1 MLKFGVL
8 AFNWEPFSYTPKLY
22 GELATEAERLGFDS
36 FFVTDHFMRPHAENV
51 SIKQHST
58 LEAWT
63 LLAHLAARTSRI
75 RLGSCVT
82 PMPLRRPQ
90 ILAKM
95 VATVDVLS
103 EGRVILGAG
112 AGWDK
117 REFDVYA
124 GGYPGNGERV
134 EMTKEGIQLLK
145 RLWTEEE
152 VDFKGKYYKVEQ
164 AILEPKP
171 VQKGGPPI
179 WTGAIH
185 DRMLKMTAEVADGW
199 IPGRAVGA
207 SLEYY
212 EKAAPQLMEYARVA
226 GKKLSYGVMGYFV
239 AEGAPTALPA
249 IGPMAKASELVQKYR
264 EYGCEYLVAVFFPL
278 KNYVPMMRS
287 FARDVVPSFQ

>member
-1 MLKFGVL
+1 MKFGVL

-22 GELATEAERLGFDS
+22 DELAAEAERLGFDS
-36 FFVTDHFMRPHAENV
+36 FFVTDHFMRPHAEKID
-51 SIKQHST
+51 IKQHST

-63 LLAHLAARTSRI
+63 LLAHLAAKTETI

-82 PMPLRRPQ
+82 PMPLRSPQ

-95 VATVDVLS
+95 VATVDSLS
-103 EGRVILGAG
+103 GGRVILGAG

-117 REFDVYA
+117 PEFEVYG
-124 GGYPGNGERV
+124 GGYPGNRERV
-134 EMTKEGIQLLK
+134 GMTSEAIQLVK
-145 RLWTEEE
+145 RLWTEDQVNFE
-152 VDFKGKYYKVEQ
+152 GKYYKVEN

-171 VQKGGPPI
+171 VQKGGPPV

-185 DRMLKMTAEVADGW
+185 ERMLKMTAELADGW

-212 EKAAPQLMEYARVA
+212 KEAAPRLMGYAHTA

-239 AEGAPTALPA
+239 AEGAPTSLPA
-249 IGPMAKASELVQKYR
+249 IGPMAQASELVEKYR
-264 EYGCEYLVAVFFPL
+264 EYGCEYLVAVFFPV
-278 KNYVPMMRS
+278 KDYIPMMTK
-287 FARDVVPSFQ
+287 FAREVVPSFN

>member
-1 MLKFGVL
+1 MKFGVL

-22 GELATEAERLGFDS
+22 SELALEAEKLGFDS
-36 FFVTDHFMRPHAENV
+36 FFVTDHFMRPHAEDV
-51 SIKQHST
+51 ATRQHST

-63 LLAHLAARTSRI
+63 LLAHLAAKTNTI

-95 VATVDVLS
+95 VATVDVIS

-112 AGWDK
+112 AGWDR
-117 REFDVYA
+117 REFEVYA
-124 GGYPGNGERV
+124 GEYRGDRERV
-134 EMTKEGIQLLK
+134 EMTRESIRLIK
-145 RLWTEEE
+145 RLWTDEE
-152 VDFKGKYYKVEQ
+152 VTFEGKYYKAENAV
-164 AILEPKP
+164 LEPKP

-179 WTGAIH
+179 WMGAIH
-185 DRMLKMTAEVADGW
+185 PKMLRLTAEVADGW

-212 EKAAPQLMEYARVA
+212 EKAAPTLKGYAKTA
-226 GKKLSYGVMGYFV
+226 GRELTYAVMGYFV

-249 IGPMAKASELVQKYR
+249 IGPMSMASELVQKYR
-264 EYGCEYLVAVFFPL
+264 DFGCEYLVAVFFPIQ
-278 KNYVPMMRS
+278 NYIPMMKK
-287 FARDVVPSFQ
+287 FAEEVVPSFS

>member
-22 GELATEAERLGFDS
+22 AELATKAERLGFDS
-36 FFVTDHFMRPHAENV
+36 FFVTDHFMRPHGENV
-51 SIKQHST
+51 TTKQHST

-82 PMPLRRPQ
+82 PMPLRKPQ

-103 EGRVILGAG
+103 GGRVILGAG
-112 AGWDK
+112 AGWEK

-124 GGYPGNGERV
+124 GSYPGNSERV
-134 EMTKEGIQLLK
+134 QMTKESIQLLK
-145 RLWTEEE
+145 RLWTEDE
-152 VDFKGKYYKVEQ
+152 VDFEGKYYKVWK

-171 VQKGGPPI
+171 IQKGGPPI

-185 DRMLKMTAEVADGW
+185 DKMLKMTAEVADGW

-207 SLEYY
+207 SPEYY
-212 EKAAPQLMEYARVA
+212 EEAAPQLMGYARAA

-239 AEGAPTALPA
+239 AEGELTVLPA
-249 IGPMAKASELVQKYR
+249 IGPMAKASELVERYR
-264 EYGCEYLVAVFFPL
+264 SYGCEYLVAVFFPL
-278 KNYVPMMRS
+278 KNYIPMMRD
-287 FARDVVPSFQ
+287 FARDIVPSFQ

>member
-1 MLKFGVL
+1 LKFGVL

-22 GELATEAERLGFDS
+22 AELATEAERLGFDS

-51 SIKQHST
+51 TTKQHST

-63 LLAHLAARTSRI
+63 LLAHLAAQTSRI

-112 AGWDK
+112 AGWDE

-124 GGYPGNGERV
+124 GNYPGNGERV
-134 EMTKEGIQLLK
+134 GMTKEGIQLLK
-145 RLWTEEE
+145 RLWTEDE
-152 VDFKGKYYKVEQ
+152 VNFKGRYYSAEK

-171 VQKGGPPI
+171 IQKGGPPV

-185 DRMLKMTAEVADGW
+185 EKMLKMTAEVADGW

-212 EKAAPQLMEYARVA
+212 EKAAPQLMRYAREMK
-226 GKKLSYGVMGYFV
+226 KKLSYGVMGYFV

-249 IGPMAKASELVQKYR
+249 IGPMAKASELVEMYR
-264 EYGCEYLVAVFFPL
+264 SYGCEYLVAVFFPL
-278 KNYVPMMRS
+278 KNYVPMMRD

>member
-1 MLKFGVL
+1 MKFGVL
-8 AFNWEPFSYTPKLY
+8 AFNWEPFSYSPKLY
-22 GELATEAERLGFDS
+22 EQLAVEAERLGFDS
-36 FFVTDHFMRPHAENV
+36 FFITDHFMRPHAQNV

-63 LLAHLAARTSRI
+63 LLAHLAAKTKTI

-95 VATVDVLS
+95 VATVDILS

-112 AGWDK
+112 AGWDEA
-117 REFDVYA
+117 EFQVYG
-124 GGYPGNGERV
+124 GGYPRAGERV
-134 EMTKEGIQLLK
+134 AMTREAIQLVK
-145 RLWTEEE
+145 RLWKEDT
-152 VDFKGKYYKVEQ
+152 VDFEGKYYKLKDG
-164 AILEPKP
+164 ILEPKP
-171 VQKGGPPI
+171 VQPGGPPV

-185 DRMLKMTAEVADGW
+185 EKMLKMTAEVADGW

-212 EKAAPQLMEYARVA
+212 KEAAPRLTEYARAA
-226 GKKLSYGVMGYFV
+226 GKILSYGVMGYFV

-249 IGPMAKASELVQKYR
+249 IGPMAKASELVEEYR
-264 EYGCEYLVAVFFPL
+264 SYGCEYLVAVFFPV
-278 KNYVPMMRS
+278 KNYIPMMTK
-287 FARDVVPSFQ
+287 FAREVVPTFA